1 MPNNKGGLVGVKKP
15 VKLKGTKREGKESNR
30 T

>member
-1 MPNNKGGLVGVKKP
+1 VFDNKSGPVGVKTS
-15 VKLKGTKREGKESNR
+15 VKLKGTKREGKEGNK